1 MEHEPDI
8 LVNITND
15 AWFGDTHEPIIHL
28 ALATFRAVE
37 QRRFLA
43 RSTNTG
49 ISAFVDPAG
58 RIISQTPTFERA
70 NLMAE
75 LKPLQGTTL
84 YQRLGD
90 WPGVVSLILLLAL
103 IVINRGK
110 D

>member
-1 MEHEPDI
+1 
-8 LVNITND
+8 
-15 AWFGDTHEPIIHL
+15 L

-58 RIISQTPTFERA
+58 RIVSQTPTFKRA
-70 NLMAE
+70 NLMEE
-75 LKPLQGTTL
+75 LTPLTGTTL

-90 WPGVVSLILLLAL
+90 WPGMLSILMVLGLVFL
-103 IVINRGK
+103 YKPK